1 MAATP
6 GAGLNNVIER
16 YHRGLDAFMR
26 GDHQPVKILFSE
38 QNDVTLGNP
47 FGPFA
52 RGPADVIGTMASA
65 AAHYRDGE
73 AVGFDRIAT
82 YGNDE
87 LVCIVEVERLRSKIG
102 GHDGLTPFSLRVT
115 TVFRSEDE
123 GWKVVHRHAD
133 PINEPRPVESVLQ
146 P

>member
-1 MAATP
+1 MAARS
-6 GAGLNNVIER
+6 GARLNDVIER
-16 YHRGLDAFMR
+16 YHRGLDAFMK
-26 GDHQPVKILFSE
+26 GDHEPVKLLFSE
-38 QNDVTLGNP
+38 LDDVTLGNP
-47 FGPFA
+47 FRPFA
-52 RGPADVIGTMASA
+52 SGLADVVSTMARA

-102 GHDGLTPFSLRVT
+102 GHDLSPLSLRVT
-115 TVFRSEDE
+115 TVFRSEEE
-123 GWKVVHRHAD
+123 GWKVAHRHAD
-133 PINEPRPVESVLQ
+133 PINEPRPAESVLQ